1 MEMSTK
7 KELVLKVFNNEEA
20 ERIPVLFTHHYLAP
34 EELNDGLNNKTL
46 LQKNLDGAREF
57 KKLFDPDIVKIMT
70 DGYFFLPYDYSS
82 IRTVQDLKKI
92 QPLDENGEWFEKNV
106 ELVKGYREIYG
117 DDILVFYNIFA
128 PLTQLRNGV
137 QLNFAS
143 VPGADPVLEFI
154 KEDAKAVEEALDVI
168 ASDIVK
174 FLPRVIKEGL
184 SDGIYLSVT
193 NPNRQIP
200 ADIYS
205 TFISPSEKK
214 ILAAAKALAPNNILH
229 ICGYEG
235 NKNIISVYKDYD
247 VKVINWAVHAEQFGL
262 KEGKE
267 LFGGRAVIG
276 GFDNTKN
283 SILYNGS
290 REEIEN
296 YVEKLISEVGKTG
309 VVIGADCT
317 VPADIDIDRL
327 NWARQKA
334 KDLS

>member
-1 MEMSTK
+1 MSTK
-7 KELVLKVFNNEEA
+7 KELVLKVFRNEKA
-20 ERIPVLFTHHYLAP
+20 ERIPVLFTHHYLEP
-34 EELNDGLNNKTL
+34 DELNDGINRPEL

-70 DGYFFLPYDYSS
+70 DGFFFLPYDYSE
-82 IRTVQDLKKI
+82 IRTVADLTKI
-92 QPLDENGEWFEKNV
+92 KPLDENNIWFEKSV
-106 ELVKGYREIYG
+106 ELVKSYREIYG
-117 DDILVFYNIFA
+117 DDVLIFFNIFA
-128 PLTQLRNGV
+128 PLTQLRDGV
-137 QLNFAS
+137 KRYLAVGNINR
-143 VPGADPVLEFI
+143 DPVLEFLT
-154 KEDAKAVEEALDVI
+154 EDASAVAGALDVI
-168 ASDIVK
+168 AGDIAK
-174 FLPRVIKEGL
+174 FISKVIGEGL

-200 ADIYS
+200 ANIYS

-214 ILAAAKALAPNNILH
+214 ILAAANALAHDNILH

-247 VKVINWAVHAEQFGL
+247 VNVINWAVHAEQFGL

-290 REEIEN
+290 RKEIED
-296 YVEKLISEVGKTG
+296 YVEKLIDEVGKTG
-309 VVIGADCT
+309 VIIGADCT
-317 VPADIDIDRL
+317 VPADIDIERL
-327 NWARQKA
+327 NWVREKA
-334 KDLS
+334 KELS